1 MFSIHKSLFLA
12 LKNVESSK
20 SLLLRFPTPGK
31 NPPPV
36 KFLIAPTEGD
46 FPPTPYRYLENPW
59 LSNQISSFRIGAH

>member
-1 MFSIHKSLFLA
+1 MFNIHKSLFLA

-46 FPPTPYRYLENPW
+46 FPPTPYRYLENP
-59 LSNQISSFRIGAH
+59 